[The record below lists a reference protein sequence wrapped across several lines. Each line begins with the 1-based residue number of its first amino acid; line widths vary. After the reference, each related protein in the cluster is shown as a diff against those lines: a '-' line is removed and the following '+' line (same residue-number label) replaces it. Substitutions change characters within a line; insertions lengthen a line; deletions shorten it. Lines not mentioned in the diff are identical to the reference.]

1 MIENNVYCVR
11 TGCVGRVAAS
21 YACVTGL
28 GVCVCQVSDPNTL
41 ILEYGTTHA
50 TLRQSRINVH
60 NFLSVLTRV
69 SITGLDQMDGSGSDL
84 IFH

>member
-1 MIENNVYCVR
+1 MIENNVYRVR

-41 ILEYGTTHA
+41 ILEYRTTHA
-50 TLRQSRINVH
+50 TLRQSRINIH
-60 NFLSVLTRV
+60 NFLSVLSRV
-69 SITGLDQMDGSGSDL
+69 SITGLDQTDGSGSDP